1 MVKGERVLVL
11 CTGENAVLRLCFTA
25 VVLFIGIRDLQQV
38 LINLFVRVTGTMMR
52 PDQSRF
58 VMGEFLVRV
67 SISLLAMFTIL
78 IVIFTTP
85 KGDVEGVIDQT
96 MNFTALV
103 ILLEIDNILG
113 VIYQKKIDKYEIDFS
128 YNKDTIEEEF
138 NKAADFTL
146 KR

>member
-1 MVKGERVLVL
+1 MKPE
-11 CTGENAVLRLCFTA
+11 
-25 VVLFIGIRDLQQV
+25 
-38 LINLFVRVTGTMMR
+38 
-52 PDQSRF
+52 QSRF
-58 VMGEFLVRV
+58 VFLEFLVRFG
-67 SISLLAMFTIL
+67 ISMLAMFTIL

-128 YNKDTIEEEF
+128 YNKETIEEEF
-138 NKAADFTL
+138 NKAADFTV
-146 KR
+146 KRQEIFWIQRKFENLIQFALIVLLYTAFTVFPVGMLCLYIIIPPVEIA